1 MSDSKVSEAAVKK
14 RPPPPNAG
22 KGRRAGIPNKA
33 TREFRETIRQLLEN
47 NADNV
52 SIWLDQ
58 VAADDPNRALEHIAR
73 LAEFAA
79 PKMSRTE
86 VVGDGGGAVE
96 VVGRIELVPLTGGKQ

>member
-1 MSDSKVSEAAVKK
+1 MSDSKVSEAAEKK
-14 RPPPPNAG
+14 RPLPPNAG
-22 KGRRAGIPNKA
+22 KGRRAGVPNKA

-86 VVGDGGGAVE
+86 VVGDPAQPLQAVT
-96 VVGRIELVPLTGGKQ
+96 RIELAPLGGK